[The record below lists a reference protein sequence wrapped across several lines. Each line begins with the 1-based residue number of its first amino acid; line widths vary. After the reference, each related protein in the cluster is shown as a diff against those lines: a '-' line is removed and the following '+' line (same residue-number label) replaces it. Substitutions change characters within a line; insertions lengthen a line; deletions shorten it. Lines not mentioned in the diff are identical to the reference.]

1 MEFVILIGVWLACG
15 HLGNVVASE
24 KCAGPLGAFYGFVFG
39 PLGLFA
45 AAFIDRRPSC
55 PMCGTRLNKK
65 PTLCVGC
72 KGRFEWKGNE
82 CHFLPPK

>member
-1 MEFVILIGVWLACG
+1 MESVILIGVWLACG
-15 HLGNVVASE
+15 YLGNVIASE
-24 KCAGPLGAFYGFVFG
+24 KDAGTLGATYGFMFG

-55 PMCGTRLNKK
+55 PTCGTRLIKK

-72 KGRFEWKGNE
+72 KGKFEWKGNT